1 MTALVKL
8 LLLVV
13 SFSFLVIQTKCQNSE
28 KVIQTNLGGF
38 FFLLAQNNHVPQ
50 NQTFGFK
57 FLLSDKVSEFK
68 QTVRQVPSWI
78 QTIALPALYWSFGF
92 GFRGPS
98 NSKIWLHTTRT
109 APSRMHLRLS
119 SKGVHDPC
127 GSARN
132 KLLRSSYARSKCHF
146 VATSFSLVHTRS
158 FLTPPA
164 NPMEF
169 DFKFGDRQIKFIIKR
184 GALSPTGACR
194 LPWSYEIGFWGPQ
207 IEGPQIRKSGYI
219 LHVRL

>member
-28 KVIQTNLGGF
+28 KAIQTNLGGF

-78 QTIALPALYWSFGF
+78 QTIALPALY
-92 GFRGPS
+92 
-98 NSKIWLHTTRT
+98 
-109 APSRMHLRLS
+109 
-119 SKGVHDPC
+119 
-127 GSARN
+127 
-132 KLLRSSYARSKCHF
+132 
-146 VATSFSLVHTRS
+146 
-158 FLTPPA
+158 
-164 NPMEF
+164 
-169 DFKFGDRQIKFIIKR
+169 
-184 GALSPTGACR
+184 
-194 LPWSYEIGFWGPQ
+194 
-207 IEGPQIRKSGYI
+207 
-219 LHVRL
+219 

>member
-1 MTALVKL
+1 MLFRQISEVFFCWPKITTFLKIKL
-8 LLLVV
+8 LV
-13 SFSFLVIQTKCQNSE
+13 SNFFCQTKCQNSD
-28 KVIQTNLGGF
+28 KLSNRSLVGF
-38 FFLLAQNNHVPQ
+38 
-50 NQTFGFK
+50 
-57 FLLSDKVSEFK
+57 
-68 QTVRQVPSWI
+68 RQL
-78 QTIALPALYWSFGF
+78 IALPALHWSFGF
-92 GFRGPS
+92 CFRGLL

-109 APSRMHLRLS
+109 APSRMYLRLS
-119 SKGVHDPC
+119 SQGVHDPC

-194 LPWSYEIGFWGPQ
+194 LPWSYEIGF
-207 IEGPQIRKSGYI
+207 
-219 LHVRL
+219 